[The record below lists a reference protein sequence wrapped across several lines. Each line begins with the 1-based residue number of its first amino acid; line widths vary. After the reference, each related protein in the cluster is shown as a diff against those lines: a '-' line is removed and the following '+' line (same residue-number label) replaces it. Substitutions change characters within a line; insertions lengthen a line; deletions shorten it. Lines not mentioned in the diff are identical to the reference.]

1 MEYGVRR
8 VYYSFKGIHQKKK
21 LLHTDNGQKMLA
33 GYFNCIQ
40 PSQI

>member
-8 VYYSFKGIHQKKK
+8 VYYSFKGIHQKKP
-21 LLHTDNGQKMLA
+21 LHTDNGQKMLA